1 MLTPPKAVP
10 RDEREAQAM
19 GEPYYT
25 SFRAGREVG
34 RREEFR
40 RSVAELRR
48 GREAYVEAGR
58 REGFYQGSRE
68 GFYQGS
74 RKRFRETLV
83 KGVLLGA
90 VLALLAVIAVAALL
104 K

>member
-58 REGFYQGSRE
+58 REGFYQGSR
-68 GFYQGS
+68 
-74 RKRFRETLV
+74 KRFRETLV

-90 VLALLAVIAVAALL
+90 VLALLGVIAVAALL